1 MEYLSAAARVEH
13 MDPRVQ
19 KELHWAQSEVG
30 LSCSGDPEIQAHKP
44 VQEDEERVL
53 VGICVWNPKF

>member
-1 MEYLSAAARVEH
+1 MEYLGGAARVEH

-19 KELHWAQSEVG
+19 KELHWAQPEVG
-30 LSCSGDPEIQAHKP
+30 LSCSGVLEIQAHKP

-53 VGICVWNPKF
+53 VGTCVRQPKF